1 MPHSGAPQTASPC
14 EPFLIRTCLFQR
26 SRGRVAP
33 LWRAAQARR
42 YRLLLSPAVVR
53 EVARVLREDFLWE
66 ESRITRQLKR
76 LSKKGEIVVPRMMI
90 EVIHDDPAD
99 NRILECAVAG
109 HADVI
114 VSGDRHLLKLKSYD
128 GIPIVRP
135 IDFRRTLGL
144 KG

>member
-1 MPHSGAPQTASPC
+1 MRAVLDTNVLVSAFTRPH
-14 EPFLIRTCLFQR
+14 
-26 SRGRVAP
+26 GRVAP
-33 LWRAAQARR
+33 LWRAGQARR
-42 YRLLLSPAVVR
+42 YRLLLSPAIVR

-66 ESRITRQLKR
+66 ESRIIQQVKR
-76 LSKKGEIVVPRMMI
+76 LSKKGELVIPRITI

-99 NRILECAVAG
+99 NRILECAIAG

-114 VSGDRHLLKLKSYD
+114 VSGDRHLRKLKSYR

-135 IDFRRTLGL
+135 VDFRRTLGL

>member
-1 MPHSGAPQTASPC
+1 MRAVLDTNVLVSAFARP
-14 EPFLIRTCLFQR
+14 
-26 SRGRVAP
+26 RGRVAL

-42 YRLLLSPAVVR
+42 YRLLLSPAIVR
-53 EVARVLREDFLWE
+53 EVARVLREDFFWE
-66 ESRITRQLKR
+66 ESRIIRRLKQ
-76 LSKKGEIVVPRMMI
+76 LSKKGEIVIPRMTI

-99 NRILECAVAG
+99 NHILECAVAS

-114 VSGDRHLLKLKSYD
+114 VSGDHHLLRLKSYE

-144 KG
+144 KE

>member
-1 MPHSGAPQTASPC
+1 
-14 EPFLIRTCLFQR
+14 LFQR

>member
-1 MPHSGAPQTASPC
+1 MRAVLDTNVLVSAFARP
-14 EPFLIRTCLFQR
+14 
-26 SRGRVAP
+26 RGRVAP

-42 YRLLLSPAVVR
+42 YRLLLSPAIVR

-66 ESRITRQLKR
+66 ESRIIRRLKQ
-76 LSKKGEIVVPRMMI
+76 LSKKGEIVVPRMTVDI
-90 EVIHDDPAD
+90 LHDDPDD

-114 VSGDRHLLKLKSYD
+114 VSGDRHLVKLKSYQ

-135 IDFRRTLGL
+135 VDFLRTLGIWE
-144 KG
+144 

>member
-1 MPHSGAPQTASPC
+1 MRAVLDTNVLVSAFARP
-14 EPFLIRTCLFQR
+14 
-26 SRGRVAP
+26 RGRVAL

-42 YRLLLSPAVVR
+42 YRLLLSPVIVR
-53 EVARVLREDFLWE
+53 EVARVLREDFFWE
-66 ESRITRQLKR
+66 ESRIIRRLKQ
-76 LSKKGEIVVPRMMI
+76 LSKKGEIVIPRMTI

-99 NRILECAVAG
+99 NHILECAVAS

-114 VSGDRHLLKLKSYD
+114 VSGDRHLLRLKSYE

-144 KG
+144 KE

>member
-1 MPHSGAPQTASPC
+1 MRAVLDTNVLVSAFARP
-14 EPFLIRTCLFQR
+14 
-26 SRGRVAP
+26 RGRVAP

-42 YRLLLSPAVVR
+42 YRLLLSPAIVR
-53 EVARVLREDFLWE
+53 EVARVLREDFFWE
-66 ESRITRQLKR
+66 ESRIIRRLKQ
-76 LSKKGEIVVPRMMI
+76 LSKKGEIVIPRMTI

-99 NRILECAVAG
+99 NHILECAVAS

-114 VSGDRHLLKLKSYD
+114 VSGDRHLLRLKSYE

-144 KG
+144 KE